1 MQFAAP
7 THEHGDVLP
16 LPSVWDADAENRD
29 DRTDGAPTGP
39 SRLRVPEMRVG
50 DERLGVTRDG
60 PPGGPASGG
69 RGYQLT
75 QHPPFSIRVTFYRRE
90 GQYFSSAQGRH
101 PADPHRLHRRGDR
114 IEVRR
119 ICRFPAHR
127 CAATRRL
134 VAIGGGAD
142 MHGRLGQK
150 CRDPSGRAR
159 T

>member
-16 LPSVWDADAENRD
+16 LPSVRDADAENRD

-39 SRLRVPEMRVG
+39 SRLRVPEMRVC

-60 PPGGPASGG
+60 PPGGPAPGG

-90 GQYFSSAQGRH
+90 GRYFSSAQGRH
-101 PADPHRLHRRGDR
+101 PADPHRPHRRGNRD
-114 IEVRR
+114 
-119 ICRFPAHR
+119 
-127 CAATRRL
+127 AARMF
-134 VAIGGGAD
+134 A
-142 MHGRLGQK
+142 
-150 CRDPSGRAR
+150 S
-159 T
+159 